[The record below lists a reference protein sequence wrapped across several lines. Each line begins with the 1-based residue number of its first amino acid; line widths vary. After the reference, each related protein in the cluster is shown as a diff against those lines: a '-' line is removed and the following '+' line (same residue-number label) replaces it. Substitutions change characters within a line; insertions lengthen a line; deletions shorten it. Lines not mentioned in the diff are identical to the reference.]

1 MNAALR
7 RRVGFALGL
16 FTLCAASGAALAQSG
31 IGQAQLTPPTMNPPK
46 DPDSE
51 FGAMFVGVLIIGLV
65 VGVNLIPSKRGH
77 KD

>member
-1 MNAALR
+1 M
-7 RRVGFALGL
+7 LGVW
-16 FTLCAASGAALAQSG
+16 SGVARAQAGGSGG

-51 FGAMFVGVLIIGLV
+51 LGAMFVGVLIIGLV